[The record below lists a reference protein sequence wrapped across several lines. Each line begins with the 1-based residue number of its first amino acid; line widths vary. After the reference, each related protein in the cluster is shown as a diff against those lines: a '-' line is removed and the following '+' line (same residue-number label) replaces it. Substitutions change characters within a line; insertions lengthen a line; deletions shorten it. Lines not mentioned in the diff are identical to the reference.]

1 MSRTA
6 VDGSTLGKHASQ
18 RRLLVAKILTQ
29 DDMRHRSLLLFR
41 MMIESNHRAT
51 DLGLQL
57 AFCKSNSQDELYGST
72 LEDTFASKSSA
83 TLYKRSRSMWQYF
96 IWLKSVRKLQGIEF
110 TEELVYGYLV
120 QAKKDGKAPT
130 HGSAFVQCL
139 NFVHATCTMT
149 SFNPSHLSGRIKG
162 ATKSMLENKRPLQQ
176 ARALY
181 RGEVQAL
188 EDYAL
193 DIKSHPRVRIIAGYL
208 LFCLMACCRFSD
220 PMYASDW
227 QISESGSIVLIEAK
241 TRVHKTAHVHNRQT
255 GSTLTTHGLK
265 ATLLTWVTISNT
277 LSFDQRRALGHH
289 VDPGSKAPFTYSRDN
304 AVNLQVPIALM
315 FKRLASG
322 SFDPDLPRAAQVDM
336 QLTDL
341 LREVGAHDAAFVVG
355 PQNVVVDTDIWSDCT
370 DVDNANDIEDDAE
383 VADMDEVNTDADKA
397 AGLVTQHKASRVLH
411 FVSTPSKLVCGRQ
424 YSSAYC
430 LLEEDLVVKWPFCR
444 QCRKSGGEDLVAQVC
459 QET

>member
-1 MSRTA
+1 
-6 VDGSTLGKHASQ
+6 
-18 RRLLVAKILTQ
+18 
-29 DDMRHRSLLLFR
+29 
-41 MMIESNHRAT
+41 
-51 DLGLQL
+51 
-57 AFCKSNSQDELYGST
+57 
-72 LEDTFASKSSA
+72 
-83 TLYKRSRSMWQYF
+83 
-96 IWLKSVRKLQGIEF
+96 
-110 TEELVYGYLV
+110 
-120 QAKKDGKAPT
+120 
-130 HGSAFVQCL
+130 
-139 NFVHATCTMT
+139 MT

-176 ARALY
+176 ARAFY
-181 RGEVQAL
+181 REEVQAL
-188 EDYAL
+188 EDYVL
-193 DIKSHPRVRIIAGYL
+193 DIKSHPCVRIIAGYL

-241 TRVHKTAHVHNRQT
+241 TRVHKTAHVHNQSVFLPLVGLGRIFKTESWAQCWMQLRADHLPQAHSFVLPSFSEQTSEWIGRAMIASEGSLWLRDVISCYRRT

-289 VDPGSKAPFTYSRDN
+289 VDPGSKAPLTYSRDN

-322 SFDPDLPRAAQVDM
+322 SFDPDLPGAAQVDM

-355 PQNVVVDTDIWSDCT
+355 PQNVVVGTDIWSDCT

-383 VADMDEVNTDADKA
+383 VAEMDEVNIDADKA
-397 AGLVTQHKASRVLH
+397 AGLVTQRKASGVLH
-411 FVSTPSKLVCGRQ
+411 FVSAPSKLVCGRQ

-430 LLEEDLVVKWPFCR
+430 LLEEDLVVKWPFCG
-444 QCRKSGGEDLVAQVC
+444 QCRKSGGEDLVARVC